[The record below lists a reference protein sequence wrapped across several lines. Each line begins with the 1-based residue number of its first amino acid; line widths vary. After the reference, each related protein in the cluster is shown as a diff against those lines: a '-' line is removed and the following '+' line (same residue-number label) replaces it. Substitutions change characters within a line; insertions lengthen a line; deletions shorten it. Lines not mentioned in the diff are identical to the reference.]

1 MPKPHFGTLTAGLE
15 SPGRNGRKALSILAP
30 SSVPP
35 RSHKVVSKGPALV
48 RLGARVRVRRRES
61 PRAAGASR

>member
-1 MPKPHFGTLTAGLE
+1 MAKPHFGTLTAGLE
-15 SPGRNGRKALSILAP
+15 SQGRSGRTALSILAP

-48 RLGARVRVRRRES
+48 RLGARVRARRCES
-61 PRAAGASR
+61 PRAAGSPR

>member
-1 MPKPHFGTLTAGLE
+1 MVKLHCETLTAGLE
-15 SPGRNGRKALSILAP
+15 SPSRNERTALSILAP

-48 RLGARVRVRRRES
+48 RLGARVRARSCKS
-61 PRAAGASR
+61 PRAVRSPR